1 MNEADTPPVE
11 PGIRMSFTV
20 GELLSSYAR
29 ILAELRERG
38 VVRSAPAGDYAEWLC
53 SRALDATLVDNFS
66 VKSHDL
72 VLTDGRRVQVKARV
86 TSEPPRA
93 GQLQTSPF
101 RSWDF
106 DLAAFVLL
114 RDYDYAV
121 QRAVLVPV
129 EVVRA
134 QSTYRSHINGSVVM
148 MRSALFDH
156 EDAGDITDRLR
167 VAASQD

>member
-1 MNEADTPPVE
+1 M
-11 PGIRMSFTV
+11 GRSV
-20 GELLSSYAR
+20 GELLSSYAK

-38 VVRSAPAGDYAEWLC
+38 VVRSANAPAGDYAEWLC
-53 SRALDATLVDNFS
+53 ARALGATLVDNFS

-72 VLTDGRRVQVKARV
+72 VLVDGRFVQVKTRV
-86 TSEPPRA
+86 TSEPPKA

-106 DLAAFVLL
+106 DLGALVLL

-121 QRAVLVPV
+121 RRAVLLPV

-134 QSTYRSHINGSVVM
+134 QSTFRSHVNGSVVM
-148 MRSALFDH
+148 MRGALLNH
-156 EDAGDITDRLR
+156 EDAEDITDRLR
-167 VAASQD
+167 AAAGEV

>member
-1 MNEADTPPVE
+1 MGRP
-11 PGIRMSFTV
+11 V
-20 GELLSSYAR
+20 GELLSSYAK

-38 VVRSAPAGDYAEWLC
+38 VVRSANAPAGDYAEWLC
-53 SRALDATLVDNFS
+53 SRALGATLVDNFS

-72 VLTDGRRVQVKARV
+72 VLADGRLVQVKTRV
-86 TSEPPRA
+86 TSEPPKA

-114 RDYDYAV
+114 RDYDYEV
-121 QRAVLVPV
+121 RRGVLLPV

-134 QSTYRSHINGSVVM
+134 QSIYRSHVNGSVVM
-148 MRSALFDH
+148 MTSALLDH
-156 EDAGDITDRLR
+156 VDAEDITDRLR
-167 VAASQD
+167 AAATED

>member
-1 MNEADTPPVE
+1 M
-11 PGIRMSFTV
+11 
-20 GELLSSYAR
+20 
-29 ILAELRERG
+29 
-38 VVRSAPAGDYAEWLC
+38 VRSANAPAGDYTEWLC
-53 SRALDATLVDNFS
+53 SRALGATLVDNFS

-72 VLTDGRRVQVKARV
+72 VLADSRRVQVKTRV
-86 TSEPPRA
+86 TSEPPKP

-121 QRAVLVPV
+121 LRAVLLPV

-134 QSTYRSHINGSVVM
+134 QSTYRSHVNGSVVM
-148 MRSALFDH
+148 MRGALLDH
-156 EDAGDITDRLR
+156 EDAEDITDRLR
-167 VAASQD
+167 AAASQD

>member
-1 MNEADTPPVE
+1 M
-11 PGIRMSFTV
+11 
-20 GELLSSYAR
+20 GELLSSYAQ

-38 VVRSAPAGDYAEWLC
+38 VVRSANSPAGDYAEWLC
-53 SRALDATLVDNFS
+53 ARALNATLVDNFS

-72 VLTDGRRVQVKARV
+72 VLADGRRVQVKARV
-86 TSEPPRA
+86 TSEPPKA

-114 RDYDYAV
+114 RDYDYTV
-121 QRAVLVPV
+121 RRAVLLPV

-134 QSTYRSHINGSVVM
+134 QSTYRSHVNGSVVM
-148 MRSALFDH
+148 MRGALLDH
-156 EDAGDITDRLR
+156 EDAEDITDGLR
-167 VAASQD
+167 AAAGQV

>member
-1 MNEADTPPVE
+1 MVP
-11 PGIRMSFTV
+11 TV
-20 GELLSSYAR
+20 GELLASYAK

-38 VVRSAPAGDYAEWLC
+38 VVRSANAPAGDYAEWLC
-53 SRALDATLVDNFS
+53 SRALRATLVDNFS

-72 VLTDGRRVQVKARV
+72 VLADGRRVQVKTRV
-86 TSEPPRA
+86 TSEPPKA

-114 RDYDYAV
+114 RDHDYAV
-121 QRAVLVPV
+121 RRGILVPV

-134 QSTYRSHINGSVVM
+134 QSTYRSHVNGSVVM
-148 MRSALFDH
+148 MRSALLDH
-156 EDAGDITDRLR
+156 NDAKDVTDQLR
-167 VAASQD
+167 AAASHE

>member
-1 MNEADTPPVE
+1 M
-11 PGIRMSFTV
+11 GRSV
-20 GELLSSYAR
+20 GDLLSSYAE

-38 VVRSAPAGDYAEWLC
+38 VVRSANAPAGDYAEWLC
-53 SRALDATLVDNFS
+53 SRALGATLVDNFS

-72 VLTDGRRVQVKARV
+72 VLSDGRRVQVKTRV
-86 TSEPPRA
+86 TSEPPTA

-121 QRAVLVPV
+121 RRAVLVPV

-134 QSTYRSHINGSVVM
+134 QSTYRSHVNGSVVM
-148 MRSALFDH
+148 MRGALLDH
-156 EDAGDITDRLR
+156 EDAEDITDRLWA
-167 VAASQD
+167 AASQD

>member
-1 MNEADTPPVE
+1 M
-11 PGIRMSFTV
+11 GRTV
-20 GELLSSYAR
+20 GELLSIYAE

-38 VVRSAPAGDYAEWLC
+38 VVRSANAPAGDYAEWLC
-53 SRALDATLVDNFS
+53 SRALGASLVDNFS

-72 VLTDGRRVQVKARV
+72 VLADGRRVQVKTRL
-86 TSEPPRA
+86 TSEPPKA

-106 DLAAFVLL
+106 DLAALVLL

-121 QRAVLVPV
+121 RRAVLLPV

-134 QSTYRSHINGSVVM
+134 QSSYRSHVNGSVVIM
-148 MRSALFDH
+148 KGALLDH
-156 EDAGDITDRLR
+156 EDAEDITDQLR
-167 VAASQD
+167 TAAKHA

>member
-1 MNEADTPPVE
+1 
-11 PGIRMSFTV
+11 V
-20 GELLSSYAR
+20 GELLSSYAQ

-38 VVRSAPAGDYAEWLC
+38 VVRSANAPAGDYAEWLC
-53 SRALDATLVDNFS
+53 SRALGATLVDNFS

-72 VLTDGRRVQVKARV
+72 LLADGRRVQVKARV
-86 TSEPPRA
+86 TSEPPKA

-106 DLAAFVLL
+106 DLAALVLL

-121 QRAVLVPV
+121 RRAVLLPM

-134 QSTYRSHINGSVVM
+134 RSTFRSHVNGSVVM
-148 MRSALFDH
+148 MRGALLDH
-156 EDAGDITDRLR
+156 KDAEDITDRLR
-167 VAASQD
+167 AATSQD

>member
-1 MNEADTPPVE
+1 M
-11 PGIRMSFTV
+11 GRTV
-20 GELLSSYAR
+20 GELLSAYAT

-38 VVRSAPAGDYAEWLC
+38 VVRSANAPAGDYAEWLC
-53 SRALDATLVDNFS
+53 SRALGATLVDNFS

-72 VLTDGRRVQVKARV
+72 VLADGRRVQVKTRV
-86 TSEPPRA
+86 TSEPPKA

-106 DLAAFVLL
+106 DLGAFVLL

-121 QRAVLVPV
+121 RRGVLLPV

-134 QSTYRSHINGSVVM
+134 QATYRSHVNGSIVM
-148 MRSALFDH
+148 MRGALLDH
-156 EDAGDITDRLR
+156 QDAEDITDRLWA
-167 VAASQD
+167 AASQD